1 MNADGPAQNPIDLI
15 ATAERVAGRG
25 TARASAS
32 ADAIDEVLPRIVVE
46 PPTADAIADTLAWAS
61 REKLSVVTR
70 GGGTKIDWGAPPREV
85 DLLLSTSR
93 MQAVLAHRHGDL
105 TATVEA
111 GARLAAVNRE
121 LARHH
126 QWLPLDP
133 PLADRA
139 TIGGIIATNDSGPR
153 RHRYGAP
160 RDLIL
165 GVGMARADGRL
176 AKAGGIVV
184 KNVAG
189 YDLARLLTG
198 SFGSLA
204 VIVSATFKLFPLARA
219 SRTVVVDVAG
229 PREVQSLVSA
239 LLASQLTPTALEI
252 ELPPPRLL
260 VRFESVEAAVAE
272 QAREAVNLAAAGGA
286 KARILQGSEEAAI
299 WDAHDRRPWEGR
311 GAILKVSLLVSDLA
325 DTLTWLTEAAGID
338 ECEGTGRA
346 GLGVL
351 LIRLDGDVDAQARLL
366 MELRERIP
374 AGRGSAVVPRGSR
387 ELKARVDVWGPIGD
401 GLDLMRAVKQ
411 RFDPSGILN
420 PGRGPGGL

>member
-1 MNADGPAQNPIDLI
+1 MNADGATQSLI
-15 ATAERVAGRG
+15 TAAETVAGRG
-25 TARASAS
+25 TARAAAA
-32 ADAIDEVLPRIVVE
+32 ADAIDGVLPRIVVE
-46 PPTADAIADTLAWAS
+46 PPTADAIADTLGWAS
-61 REKLSVVTR
+61 RDKLSVVIR
-70 GGGTKIDWGAPPREV
+70 GGATKLDWGTPPRAV
-85 DLLLSTSR
+85 DVVLSTAR
-93 MQAVLAHRHGDL
+93 MRSVLAHRHGDL

-111 GARLAAVNRE
+111 GATLAAVNRE

-133 PLADRA
+133 SSADRA

-165 GVGMARADGRL
+165 GVGMARADGHL

-204 VIVSATFKLFPLARA
+204 VIVSATFKLFPVARA
-219 SRTVVVDVAG
+219 SRTVAIDIAEA
-229 PREVQSLVSA
+229 RELQSLVSA
-239 LLASQLTPTALEI
+239 FLASQLTPTALEL

-260 VRFESVEAAVAE
+260 IRFESVEAAADE
-272 QAREAVNLAAAGGA
+272 QARQAVSLASAHGA
-286 KARILQGSEEAAI
+286 TACILQGIDEAAM
-299 WDAHDRRPWEGR
+299 WDAHDRRPWQGR
-311 GAILKVSLLVSDLA
+311 GAIVKVSLLVADLA
-325 DTLTWLTEAAGID
+325 ETLMWLAKASGIDGCEAA
-338 ECEGTGRA
+338 GRA

-351 LIRLDGDVDAQARLL
+351 LIRVDGDAGTQARLL
-366 MELRERIP
+366 TELRQRLP
-374 AGRGSAVVPRGSR
+374 AGRGSAVVLRGSR
-387 ELKARVDVWGPIGD
+387 ELKARADVWGPIGD
-401 GLDLMRAVKQ
+401 GLDLMRAAKQ

-420 PGRGPGGL
+420 PGRGPGGI

>member
-1 MNADGPAQNPIDLI
+1 MEAPA
-15 ATAERVAGRG
+15 
-25 TARASAS
+25 
-32 ADAIDEVLPRIVVE
+32 
-46 PPTADAIADTLAWAS
+46 ADAIAGLLAWAT
-61 REKLSVVTR
+61 RDKLSVAIR
-70 GGGTKIDWGAPPREV
+70 GGGTKLDWGAPPRAA
-85 DLLLSTSR
+85 DLLLSTVR

-111 GARLAAVNRE
+111 GATLAAVNRE

-133 PLADRA
+133 PSADRA

-165 GVGMARADGRL
+165 GVGMARADGHL

-189 YDLARLLTG
+189 YDLAGLLTG

-204 VIVSATFKLFPLARA
+204 VIVSATFKLFPLAQA
-219 SRTVVVDVAG
+219 SRTVAIDVAG
-229 PREVQSLVSA
+229 ARELQSLVSA
-239 LLASQLTPTALEI
+239 FLTSQLTPTALEL

-260 VRFESVEAAVAE
+260 VRFESIEAAVDE
-272 QAREAVNLAAAGGA
+272 QAREAVKLAAAGEA
-286 KARILQGSEEAAI
+286 KARILHGNHEAAM
-299 WDAHDRRPWEGR
+299 WEAHGRRPWDGR
-311 GAILKVSLLVSDLA
+311 GAIVKVGLLASDLA
-325 DTLTWLTEAAGID
+325 ETLTWLTEAAGID
-338 ECEGTGRA
+338 SCEVAGRA

-351 LIRLDGDVDAQARLL
+351 LVRVEGDAEAQARLL
-366 MELRERIP
+366 TELRQRIP
-374 AGRGSAVVPRGSR
+374 AGCGSAVVLRGSR

-401 GLDLMRAVKQ
+401 GFDLMRAVKQ
-411 RFDPSGILN
+411 RFDPLGILN
-420 PGRGPGGL
+420 PGRGPGGI

>member
-1 MNADGPAQNPIDLI
+1 MVDGAARSLTDLM
-15 ATAERVAGRG
+15 AGAETVAGRG
-25 TARASAS
+25 TARAA
-32 ADAIDEVLPRIVVE
+32 AAGDAIDGVLPRIVVE
-46 PPTADAIADTLAWAS
+46 PPSAEAIADTLAWAS
-61 REKLSVVTR
+61 RDSLSVVIR
-70 GGGTKIDWGAPPREV
+70 GGGTKLDWGTPPRAV
-85 DLLLSTSR
+85 DVVLSTTR
-93 MQAVLAHRHGDL
+93 MRAVLAHRHGDL

-111 GARLAAVNRE
+111 GAPLAAVNRE

-133 PLADRA
+133 PSTDRA

-165 GVGMARADGRL
+165 GVGMARADGHL

-204 VIVSATFKLFPLARA
+204 VIVSATFKLFPLART
-219 SRTVVVDVAG
+219 SRTVAIDIAG
-229 PREVQSLVSA
+229 ARELQSLASA
-239 LLASQLTPTALEI
+239 FLASQLTPTALEL

-260 VRFESVEAAVAE
+260 VRFESVEAAADE
-272 QAREAVNLAAAGGA
+272 QAREAVSLAAAQGA
-286 KARILQGSEEAAI
+286 KARVLQDGDETAM

-311 GAILKVSLLVSDLA
+311 GAIVKVSVLVSDLG
-325 DTLTWLTEAAGID
+325 DTLTCLAEAAGID
-338 ECEGTGRA
+338 DCEVTGRA

-351 LIRLDGDVDAQARLL
+351 LIRVDGDAEAQARLL
-366 MELRERIP
+366 TALRQRIP
-374 AGRGSAVVPRGSR
+374 VGRGSAVLLRGSR
-387 ELKARVDVWGPIGD
+387 ELKARVDAWGPIGD

-420 PGRGPGGL
+420 PGRGPGGI